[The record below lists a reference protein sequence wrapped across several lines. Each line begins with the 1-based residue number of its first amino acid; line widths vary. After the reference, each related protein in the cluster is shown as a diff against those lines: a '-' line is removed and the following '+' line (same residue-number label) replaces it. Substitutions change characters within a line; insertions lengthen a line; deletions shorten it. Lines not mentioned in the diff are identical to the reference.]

1 MFLCID
7 KLYVKLNFVRNTA
20 TENSILSVYE
30 CKEDNK
36 QEVINVIKVL

>member
-20 TENSILSVYE
+20 TENFILLDNE

-36 QEVINVIKVL
+36 QKVINVVKVL